1 MFVSVRFESVI
12 RFQDERTIRVHTKRA
27 ITCHSMVFVR
37 DGFVVRLLRTRSCA
51 RNLSC
56 GSNGRSRVL
65 YVCAL
70 THSLTHSQKT
80 AVVAVEVRRLGFVA
94 SQTRRR
100 GEAMTT
106 KCAAKDRHRIVGR
119 RRRCCGLFVD
129 APTTTGGEMC
139 ADIARV
145 FRHPNRMGQ
154 TPPTTP
160 PRKRQPSGVQELC
173 WFVCMEAVCH

>member
-1 MFVSVRFESVI
+1 MSIQNVPLRVI
-12 RFQDERTIRVHTKRA
+12 RL
-27 ITCHSMVFVR
+27 VFVR

-70 THSLTHSQKT
+70 AHSLTHSQQPLWSRSKCGGW
-80 AVVAVEVRRLGFVA
+80 VLWLHRRLVV
-94 SQTRRR
+94 
-100 GEAMTT
+100 GEAMMT

-129 APTTTGGEMC
+129 ATTTTGGEIC

-154 TPPTTP
+154 TPLTSP
-160 PRKRQPSGVQELC
+160 PRNRDNLC
-173 WFVCMEAVCH
+173 WRSGIVLVCVYGSTVPLNSCEIA